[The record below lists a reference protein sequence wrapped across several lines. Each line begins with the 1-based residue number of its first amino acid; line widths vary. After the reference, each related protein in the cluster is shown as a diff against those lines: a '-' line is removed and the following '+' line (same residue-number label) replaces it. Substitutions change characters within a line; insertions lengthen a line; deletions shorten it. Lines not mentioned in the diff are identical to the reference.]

1 MGYRVLTCGRQYAYM
16 AAREMRP
23 GRVLVVEDDEST
35 ALFVIRV
42 LSRNGFDAAWVTDAE
57 QASKRLDTEPFDV
70 LLADCRLPGRSGL
83 ELARHAR
90 RSQPGLGIAV
100 MTSFAEIGMETT
112 ARESGAD
119 DFFEKPLHFFNLVA
133 RIQDLVTRS
142 MASGDEMSESPAPRT
157 DAALPTASVPDVS
170 PTREISEAPN
180 FAGSGSDERA
190 VPRDTVFAPPDSA
203 AGDGGHPQPTVT
215 DGLRWTRSSA
225 LSDPGGDR
233 TPGCEGPCDGI
244 QRWEVG
250 RVDPGPPAWTLYPA
264 DDAVG

>member
-1 MGYRVLTCGRQYAYM
+1 M

-57 QASKRLDTEPFDV
+57 QASERLDSEPFDV

-90 RSQPGLGIAV
+90 LCQPALGIAV
-100 MTSFAEIGMETT
+100 MTSFADIGMETM

-142 MASGDEMSESPAPRT
+142 MESRDEISGSPAHWT
-157 DAALPTASVPDVS
+157 DAALPMTWVPEVS
-170 PTREISEAPN
+170 PTREIPEVLY

-203 AGDGGHPQPTVT
+203 AGDGGYPPPTGT

-225 LSDPGGDR
+225 LSDPGGDHIS
-233 TPGCEGPCDGI
+233 GCEGLCDGI

-250 RVDPGPPAWTLYPA
+250 QVNPGPPAWTLYPA